1 MAELEKLSD
10 DSLDAISGGIKYN
23 IGAAPVDVLDAPG
36 GRLIARLYPGDFL
49 VTDGSRAMAN
59 GIWWHHVYFSRGDGY
74 VNAAV
79 LGL

>member
-1 MAELEKLSD
+1 
-10 DSLDAISGGIKYN
+10 KYN
-23 IGAAPVDVLDAPG
+23 IGATPVDVLDAPG
-36 GRLIARLYPGDFL
+36 GRLMARLYPGDFL
-49 VTDGSRAMAN
+49 VTDGKCAMAN

>member
-23 IGAAPVDVLDAPG
+23 IGATPVDVLDAPG

-49 VTDGSRAMAN
+49 VTDGTSAYAGGVN
-59 GIWWHHVYFSRGDGY
+59 WYHVYFARGDGY